1 MERKTY
7 RKGTKVDLVGDY
19 GSALGAIEDLMFA
32 LCDYEDEA
40 ERREK
45 GCEQCRSCTSCT
57 YCMPGACESRWTVI
71 DEDEREQ
78 ILQAAIDYYGIDR
91 QVDQAIEEMAELTK
105 ALLKMRR
112 PNHGNLRNVLEEI
125 VDVQIMLDQLRI
137 IYGWLPL
144 VETAKLARLQRRVND
159 AQKS

>member
-1 MERKTY
+1 MEKCKTTGL
-7 RKGTKVDLVGDY
+7 K
-19 GSALGAIEDLMFA
+19 
-32 LCDYEDEA
+32 
-40 ERREK
+40 
-45 GCEQCRSCTSCT
+45 CT

-71 DEDEREQ
+71 GEDEREQ

-159 AQKS
+159 AKESRSTD